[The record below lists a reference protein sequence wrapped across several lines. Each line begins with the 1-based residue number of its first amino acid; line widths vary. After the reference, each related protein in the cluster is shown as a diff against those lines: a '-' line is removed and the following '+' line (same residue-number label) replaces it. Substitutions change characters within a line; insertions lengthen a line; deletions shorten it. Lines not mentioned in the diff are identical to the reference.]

1 MDGHSDI
8 RHGGC
13 LCGAIRFEAVGQPGN
28 PHACSCESC
37 RRHTGAPSVGWVEYP
52 RSMLRW
58 TGPGGAPAVYRS
70 SDYSSRAFCPHCG
83 SSLGAIDDAPTV
95 ALLIGADEHRDP
107 IAARRPFLRGW
118 ATVLVAGCRGTG
130 GLSPAVS
137 GSRMCQPSTWSYSA
151 NGASA

>member
-95 ALLIGADEHRDP
+95 ALLIGAFDEHRDP
-107 IAARRPFLRGW
+107 ALRPDGHSFEDGRPSW
-118 ATVLVAGCRGTG
+118 WPDVAG
-130 GLSPAVS
+130 PAD
-137 GSRMCQPSTWSYSA
+137 
-151 NGASA
+151 